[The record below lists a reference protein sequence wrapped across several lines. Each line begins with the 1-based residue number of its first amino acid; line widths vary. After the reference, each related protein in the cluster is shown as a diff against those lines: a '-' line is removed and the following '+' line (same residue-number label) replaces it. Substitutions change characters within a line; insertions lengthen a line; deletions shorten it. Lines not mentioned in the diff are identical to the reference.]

1 MSEVEKQF
9 IIVYGSVKLRPHF
22 VALEESKKLEIIMK
36 ILLII
41 HRKIKRWIYTTMK

>member
-22 VALEESKKLEIIMK
+22 VALEEPKELEMIMK

-41 HRKIKRWIYTTMK
+41 HWKIKRWIYTTMK